1 MSQVLGG
8 VWCRCVGVVFACVLV
23 SGCAQSTT
31 SEELGAEQSTV
42 LIETTEV
49 TQAAG
54 PAPVRPPAVFDPCE
68 DIPDEAVEAVGVD
81 PATKYMSI
89 AGNENHYGVHWDW
102 HRACAWNGEYHR
114 VWIASVDEPFE
125 DVPERSIVE
134 NVREI
139 SINGRAA
146 LHYGLLACGPRV
158 CSEVAFQTGAGS
170 VWVNLNLSSRGDR
183 SLQADDLVV
192 EYAALLEPYLPAE

>member
-1 MSQVLGG
+1 M
-8 VWCRCVGVVFACVLV
+8 WRRCVGVVLACVVL

-31 SEELGAEQSTV
+31 EELGFEQSPV
-42 LIETTEV
+42 LTETTEV
-49 TQAAG
+49 TQVAG

-89 AGNENHYGVHWDW
+89 AGNKNLYDKHVRWRSE
-102 HRACAWNGEYHR
+102 CAWNGTHMR
-114 VWIASVDEPFE
+114 IFIVSADSSIDEVAEF
-125 DVPERSIVE
+125 VFVE

-146 LHYGLLACGPRV
+146 LHYNLESCGPRV
-158 CSEVAFQTGAGS
+158 CAEVAFQTGNRS
-170 VWVNLNLSSRGDR
+170 VWVNLNLSSLGDLT
-183 SLQADDLVV
+183 LQADELVV
-192 EYAALLEPYLPAE
+192 DYAALLEPYLPAE